1 MKGHARTCLFL
12 IAVSLFAIGASV
24 LLAQGSS
31 RGETRATIGS
41 AHLSIEYGRP
51 MLRGR
56 DPLKMIK
63 PGEVWRL
70 GAGAPTTIDSDRDLI
85 FGDTRVPKGKHIL
98 LAQMVEPA
106 KWVLIVSSKAAAEY
120 DPGAKIA
127 EAPMRIENGE
137 DSVEE
142 MTIKL
147 SGHQNEGEIEVAWGT
162 SRLTANFSVAQ

>member
-1 MKGHARTCLFL
+1 MPMKGHARTCLFL

-31 RGETRATIGS
+31 RGETRATIG
-41 AHLSIEYGRP
+41 
-51 MLRGR
+51 
-56 DPLKMIK
+56 
-63 PGEVWRL
+63 
-70 GAGAPTTIDSDRDLI
+70 SDRDLI